1 MNELNKLV
9 VIGITMLILDYL
21 YINFLIL
28 PGFSKMINKIQRRE
42 MSVRIIPA
50 ILCYMLM
57 IFGLYFLIINSK
69 VQEKQKLINSF
80 VLGLVI
86 YGVYD
91 LTNYATIINWSSS
104 IAIMDMI
111 WGGVLFLSTTY
122 ITLKL
127 IKN

>member
-1 MNELNKLV
+1 MSELKKLV
-9 VIGITMLILDYL
+9 IIGITMLILDYL
-21 YINFLIL
+21 YINYLIL
-28 PGFSKMINKIQRRE
+28 PGFSKMINKIQGKD
-42 MSVRIIPA
+42 MSFRIVPA
-50 ILCYMLM
+50 VLCYMLM
-57 IFGLYFLIINSK
+57 IFGLYFLIINSR
-69 VQEKQKLINSF
+69 VSEKQKLINSF

-111 WGGVLFLSTTY
+111 WGGGLFLSTTY